1 MSTDVTDRFEAQ
13 SRIRQ
18 IMVEA
23 PTGTVTFLF
32 TDIEGSTRLLQEL
45 GDRYEAIEVQHA
57 AILRQAIAEGG
68 GTEIRTEGDSFFAA
82 FPHPAGAIRAAVTA
96 QRALAGQRWPDDVAL
111 RVRMGMHT
119 GEGRTGGSGAGADYI
134 GIDVNRAARIAAAGH
149 GGQVLISDA
158 TRGLVEHALPDGV
171 TIRDLGK
178 HRLKD
183 IEHPERIH
191 DLVIDGLPADFPP
204 IRTLASPSNLPPE
217 RTSFVGR
224 EREMEQVNRLLSE
237 ARLLTLT
244 GPGGTGKTRLGL
256 KVAAEQRDR
265 FADGV
270 FLVDLSVIVE
280 PGLVPSAIAS
290 ALRVREE
297 PGRDLLDTLADHLRD
312 REVLLLIDNF
322 EQVAEAAS
330 VVVRL
335 LDAAPG
341 LTVMAT
347 SRIPLHLSGEQDY
360 HVSPLALPE
369 RGRSDLETLSTCE
382 AVMLFVERARAVLPS
397 FGLTEENASPV
408 AELIAR
414 LDGLPL
420 AIELAASRLNLL
432 DPRSML
438 ARLDRRLPLLTGGAR
453 DVPAR
458 QRTLRG
464 AIEWSHDLLSA
475 EERRLFAR
483 LSVFAGGWTL
493 EAAEAVC
500 ALGLN
505 IDVLEGLGTLV
516 EGSLVRRREIP
527 DDGMWFR
534 MMETIREYAA
544 EWLADSGEEDELR
557 RRHAENILELAEG
570 AEPHLT
576 GEGQGRWFARL
587 EREHDNIR
595 AALEWAVGA
604 GEAEPGL
611 RTVAAVWRFW
621 QQRAHLAEGRARVEE
636 LLALPGAQTRDA
648 VRTRAL
654 GALGSLAYW
663 QGDYEPMRVAYTE
676 AAAIAREVGD
686 RRLLSYAL
694 FNLSFVPL
702 VQQDL
707 DAHEELLRQTLELA
721 ADTDPALTAQGL
733 VSRGFLEIMRGNPA
747 GAIEPT
753 ERALA
758 LQRQMGS
765 LTFVAQNL
773 IGLAGAK
780 LLTGDAAGAWAHVRD
795 AFAIVIEVGSPMMMA
810 TMMLPLAV
818 MAKEEGRHRRV
829 ATLLGASARLREE
842 VGGGPP
848 QFVVLPFFGDPE
860 ADARQALGDEEYE
873 EARAEGYAMSFDE
886 AVAFALEESDR
897 L

>member
-1 MSTDVTDRFEAQ
+1 
-13 SRIRQ
+13 
-18 IMVEA
+18 MVEA

-57 AILRQAIAEGG
+57 SILRQAIAEGG
-68 GTEIRTEGDSFFAA
+68 GTEIRTEGDSFFAV
-82 FPHPAGAIRAAVTA
+82 FPHPAGAVRAAVTA
-96 QRALAGQRWPDDVAL
+96 QRALAGHRWPDDVTL

-149 GGQVLISDA
+149 GGQVLLSDA

-204 IRTLASPSNLPPE
+204 VRTLASPSNLPPE

-224 EREMEQVNRLLSE
+224 KREVDQVTRLLSE
-237 ARLLTLT
+237 TRLLTLT

-280 PGLVPSAIAS
+280 PGLVPSVIAS

-312 REVLLLIDNF
+312 REMLLLLDNF
-322 EQVAEAAS
+322 EQVVEAAS
-330 VVVRL
+330 VVARL

-341 LTVMAT
+341 LTVLVT
-347 SRIPLHLSGEQDY
+347 SRVPLHLTGEQGY

-369 RGRSDLETLSTCE
+369 RGRSDLESLTTCE
-382 AVMLFVERARAVLPS
+382 AVMLFVERARAVLPG
-397 FGLTEENASPV
+397 FRLTEENASPV

-453 DVPAR
+453 DLPAR

-464 AIEWSHDLLSA
+464 AIEWSHDLLRP

-493 EAAEAVC
+493 ESAEAVC
-500 ALGLN
+500 APGLN

-534 MMETIREYAA
+534 MLETIREYAA
-544 EWLADSGEEDELR
+544 EWLADSGEEGELR
-557 RRHAENILELAEG
+557 QRHAENVRDLAEES
-570 AEPHLT
+570 EPNLT
-576 GEGQGRWFARL
+576 GGGEEHWLARL

-595 AALEWAVGA
+595 AALEWAAGA
-604 GEAEPGL
+604 GETEIGL
-611 RTVAAVWRFW
+611 RIVAAVWRFW
-621 QQRAHLAEGRARVEE
+621 QQQAHLAEGRARVEE
-636 LLALPGAQTRDA
+636 LLALPGAHTRDA
-648 VRTRAL
+648 VRARAL

-663 QGDYEPMRVAYTE
+663 QGDYETMQVAYTE

-686 RRLLSYAL
+686 RRLLSYSL

-702 VQQDL
+702 LQEDF
-707 DAHEELLRQTLELA
+707 DAHEELLRQTLDLA
-721 ADTDPALTAQGL
+721 ADTDPSLTAQVL
-733 VSRGFLEIMRGNPA
+733 VSQGFLELMRGNPA

-753 ERALA
+753 ERAVA
-758 LQRQMGS
+758 LQRALGS
-765 LTFVAQNL
+765 RTFVAQNL

-780 LLTGDAAGAWAHVRD
+780 LLTGDAAAAWGHVRE
-795 AFAIVIEVGSPMMMA
+795 AFTIVTEVGSRMMLS
-810 TMMLPLAV
+810 TMMWPLAV
-818 MAKEEGRHRRV
+818 MAKEEGRHRR
-829 ATLLGASARLREE
+829 AAKLLGAWARLREE
-842 VGGGPP
+842 AGGGPP
-848 QFVVLPFFGDPE
+848 QYVVLPFFGDPE
-860 ADARQALGDEEYE
+860 VAARQALGDEGYE
-873 EARAEGYAMSFDE
+873 EARAEGYAMGFEE
-886 AVAFALEESDR
+886 AIAFALEDTE
-897 L
+897 